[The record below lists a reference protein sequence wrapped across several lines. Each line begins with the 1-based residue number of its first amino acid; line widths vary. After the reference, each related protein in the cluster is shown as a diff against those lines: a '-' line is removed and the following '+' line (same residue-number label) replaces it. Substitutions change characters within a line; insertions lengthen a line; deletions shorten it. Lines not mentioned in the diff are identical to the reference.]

1 MRFSVITPSFNPSP
15 WLALCIASV
24 ADQAVDVEHI
34 VQDAGSTD
42 GTLEWLRG
50 DTRVQPFIEPD
61 RGMYDG
67 VNRGLRRA
75 AGDILAYLNCDEQYL
90 PGCLQTV
97 EAFFRAHPAVD
108 VLFGDFVVVNSDL
121 DYLFHR
127 KVQVP
132 LKYHTWVSHLS
143 VGTCATFFRRRI
155 LDRHGLF
162 FDARLR
168 VLDRDRAPFGLT
180 ISAAPH
186 WGFVDETSGV
196 RTGHYG
202 TEIQV
207 LADRELIRD
216 GLVGAINVLFANDR
230 ARLLASDG
238 IQHES
243 LVGVGAALAAQV
255 MPSVWLGGE
264 MRYLRDYGGAV
275 LNVFTGQALYIGP
288 TFYTRPAENVF
299 VSATWD
305 FQVWGNA
312 TAIPGALDLANF
324 ERHQVKLRFGLEF

>member
-67 VNRGLRRA
+67 VNRGLHRA

-97 EAFFRAHPAVD
+97 EAFFRAHPGVD

-155 LDRHGLF
+155 LDRHGRF

-168 VLDRDRAPFGLT
+168 DVGDAEWVLRLVKHRGRMSVLRQLS
-180 ISAAPH
+180 SAFALPR
-186 WGFVDETSGV
+186 EIMSV
-196 RTGHYG
+196 R
-202 TEIQV
+202 
-207 LADRELIRD
+207 
-216 GLVGAINVLFANDR
+216 
-230 ARLLASDG
+230 
-238 IQHES
+238 
-243 LVGVGAALAAQV
+243 
-255 MPSVWLGGE
+255 P
-264 MRYLRDYGGAV
+264 
-275 LNVFTGQALYIGP
+275 
-288 TFYTRPAENVF
+288 
-299 VSATWD
+299 
-305 FQVWGNA
+305 NA
-312 TAIPGALDLANF
+312 F
-324 ERHQVKLRFGLEF
+324 R